1 MNDKNYWNNRF
12 ETNWESAHGP
22 EQSLLHYEILIDILP
37 KWLES
42 EIKDKNYT
50 ICDMGC
56 GMGEGT
62 QKLHENF
69 PNSKVIGVDFAPN
82 AIEKANQKYSDKNIS
97 FICDDIFKID
107 NDFDIIITSH
117 TLEHFKEPIKIAN
130 KLSKKC
136 KFLIITV
143 PFRENPLWEEHVFS
157 FDYNSFPFNL
167 QDKQLSFYKEIE
179 PTFFKAGNYFLKEQ
193 IMVIYSNKEFL
204 KDYSL
209 FELNNSNF
217 DEKMDLKN
225 KFDNE
230 LEMKN
235 EVIHNLNQELNLK
248 NDEIFNLNQKIN
260 QFKDRK
266 SVKWADKINKLIK

>member
-1 MNDKNYWNNRF
+1 MCM
-12 ETNWESAHGP
+12 
-22 EQSLLHYEILIDILP
+22 LH
-37 KWLES
+37 
-42 EIKDKNYT
+42 
-50 ICDMGC
+50 
-56 GMGEGT
+56 
-62 QKLHENF
+62 
-69 PNSKVIGVDFAPN
+69 
-82 AIEKANQKYSDKNIS
+82 
-97 FICDDIFKID
+97 
-107 NDFDIIITSH
+107 
-117 TLEHFKEPIKIAN
+117 
-130 KLSKKC
+130 
-136 KFLIITV
+136 
-143 PFRENPLWEEHVFS
+143 
-157 FDYNSFPFNL
+157 
-167 QDKQLSFYKEIE
+167 
-179 PTFFKAGNYFLKEQ
+179 